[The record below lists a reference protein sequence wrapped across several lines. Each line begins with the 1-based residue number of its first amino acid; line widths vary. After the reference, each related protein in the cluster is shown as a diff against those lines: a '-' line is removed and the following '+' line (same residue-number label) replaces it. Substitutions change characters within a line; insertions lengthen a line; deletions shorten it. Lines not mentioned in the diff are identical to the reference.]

1 MTETIHCEI
10 VGKAPDPDNPYLTL
24 IPELPYVTGRQKADI
39 TLKIK
44 YSHNPKS
51 EYGKQLKIEQV
62 CRSF

>member
-44 YSHNPKS
+44 KQSNS
-51 EYGKQLKIEQV
+51 EI
-62 CRSF
+62 